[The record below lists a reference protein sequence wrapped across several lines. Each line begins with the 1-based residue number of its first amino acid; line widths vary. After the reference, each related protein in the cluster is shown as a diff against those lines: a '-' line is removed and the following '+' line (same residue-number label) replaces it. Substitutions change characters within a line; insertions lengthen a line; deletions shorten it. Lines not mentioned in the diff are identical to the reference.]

1 MYNIMKLKIHIR
13 YKMTL
18 RVDFTCRVVNG
29 SRSQV
34 ISMVV
39 NALGLFKIAL
49 IGLTFLFFIINSWQI
64 FSLLWCKGKRLTF
77 SRKLL

>member
-13 YKMTL
+13 HKMTL

-39 NALGLFKIAL
+39 NVLGSIQDSFDRAYVL
-49 IGLTFLFFIINSWQI
+49 ILLNKFMANFLS
-64 FSLLWCKGKRLTF
+64 SLV
-77 SRKLL
+77 

>member
-18 RVDFTCRVVNG
+18 RVDFTCRIVNG

-39 NALGLFKIAL
+39 NVLG
-49 IGLTFLFFIINSWQI
+49 SV
-64 FSLLWCKGKRLTF
+64 
-77 SRKLL
+77 